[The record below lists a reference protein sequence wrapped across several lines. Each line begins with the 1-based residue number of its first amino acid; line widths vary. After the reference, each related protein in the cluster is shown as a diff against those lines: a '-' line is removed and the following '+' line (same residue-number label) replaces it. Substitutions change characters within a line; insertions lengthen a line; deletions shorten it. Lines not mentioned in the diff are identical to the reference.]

1 MRLNYKNGTK
11 KVKRKII
18 QEIYNLMNL
27 SYKCNVFRLI
37 NNKSAEVMN
46 ETKIKISIGIFFI
59 ESYDKFN
66 LGMEKFNITL
76 SQQ

>member
-1 MRLNYKNGTK
+1 MNYKNGTK
-11 KVKRKII
+11 KVKRKNI

-27 SYKCNVFRLI
+27 SYKCNLFRLI